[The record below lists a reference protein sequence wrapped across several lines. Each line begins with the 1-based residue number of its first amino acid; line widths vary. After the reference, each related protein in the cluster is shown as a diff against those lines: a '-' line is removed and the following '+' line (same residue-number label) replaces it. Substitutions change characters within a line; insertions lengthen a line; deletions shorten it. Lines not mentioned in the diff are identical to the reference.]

1 MAMVSTSLAT
11 VRPATPRPSS
21 SRMPFNASSS
31 FDKELLKKPRSP
43 EKPPKQKTVRMLLR
57 RGSVEVPEEA
67 ESLKQLIRRKWPVSA
82 FRFKF
87 RLMKRVVIPPVQ
99 IPTEFAHV
107 RAWAAMVSGIRI
119 PLTKKM
125 WRRQRQ
131 RLLSRLPDT
140 ICERIGY

>member
-1 MAMVSTSLAT
+1 MALTMAKASTSLAT

-21 SRMPFNASSS
+21 LHMQFDAS
-31 FDKELLKKPRSP
+31 FDKELRKKPRTP
-43 EKPPKQKTVRMLLR
+43 EKPANVPKKKLWRSASEL
-57 RGSVEVPEEA
+57 PEEA

-87 RLMKRVVIPPVQ
+87 RLMKRIVVPPVQ
-99 IPTEFAHV
+99 IPAEFAHV

-119 PLTKKM
+119 PLTKTM

-131 RLLSRLPDT
+131 KLLSQLPDT
-140 ICERIGY
+140 VNE

>member
-1 MAMVSTSLAT
+1 MAMTKVSTSLAT

-21 SRMPFNASSS
+21 LRMQFDASSS
-31 FDKELLKKPRSP
+31 FDKELKKPRNP
-43 EKPPKQKTVRMLLR
+43 EKTKQKVRMLLR
-57 RGSVEVPEEA
+57 RSSMELPEEA

-82 FRFKF
+82 LKFKF

-99 IPTEFAHV
+99 IPAEFAHV

-119 PLTKKM
+119 PLTKMM

-131 RLLSRLPDT
+131 KLLSRLPDT
-140 ICERIGY
+140 IRERIGY